1 MATDKLGRAFDE
13 LPETAAGRGRL
24 LGGFTLGV
32 AGALAAGT
40 LLRSALLRRGRRAAR
55 DAEVE
60 RAGEDSFPASDAPG
74 FSAGERGAHTG
85 KGEG

>member
-1 MATDKLGRAFDE
+1 MDTDKLGRAFDD
-13 LPETAAGRGRL
+13 LPETAAGRGKL

-32 AGALAAGT
+32 AGAFAAGT
-40 LLRSALLRRGRRAAR
+40 LLRSVLLRRGRRAAR
-55 DAEVE
+55 NAEVE

-74 FSAGERGAHTG
+74 FAAGERNAHRG